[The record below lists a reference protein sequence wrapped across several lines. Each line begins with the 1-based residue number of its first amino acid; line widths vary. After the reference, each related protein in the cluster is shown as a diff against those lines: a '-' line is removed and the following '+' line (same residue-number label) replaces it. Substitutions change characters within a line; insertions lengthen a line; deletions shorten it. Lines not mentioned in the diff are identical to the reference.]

1 VSSILEALRELEA
14 SKSPAAPPTGAWT
27 EEQSRSRT
35 WLETI
40 GIIAGGLA
48 IGAAAFAFI
57 LWLSGL
63 GFRGTAPSP
72 GTAVPGSDA
81 APPAAPAPSGGR
93 TLVVSST
100 GYSLPGHASTG
111 MPVGHGVVAVDPAV
125 IPLGTRLSIPGYGEG
140 VAADTGGAV
149 HGAVIDLWFPTD
161 AQARAWGRRT
171 VTVALH

>member
-1 VSSILEALRELEA
+1 MSSILEALRELEA

-57 LWLSGL
+57 LWLSGVGL
-63 GFRGTAPSP
+63 RGTAPSP

-81 APPAAPAPSGGR
+81 AP
-93 TLVVSST
+93 
-100 GYSLPGHASTG
+100 
-111 MPVGHGVVAVDPAV
+111 
-125 IPLGTRLSIPGYGEG
+125 
-140 VAADTGGAV
+140 
-149 HGAVIDLWFPTD
+149 
-161 AQARAWGRRT
+161 
-171 VTVALH
+171 